1 MVECLGLA
9 DKPTG
14 LSEVSHCQLWGGDTF
29 LAAGALGYRML
40 LCSAALEHRSAKTSE
55 AMAQQVIDMIQ
66 PGMIILAHGGEPCH
80 QVDRSKTLKALP
92 ILVVRLQKKGYRFV
106 TIPELLGTGRKE

>member
-1 MVECLGLA
+1 VW
-9 DKPTG
+9 D
-14 LSEVSHCQLWGGDTF
+14 GDTF

-66 PGMIILAHGGEPCH
+66 PGMIILAHDGEPCH
-80 QVDRSKTLKALP
+80 QVDRSKALL